1 MRAPQIARL
10 REDQPDLLAWERL
23 RVKVIKDRAQA
34 LSTVSELGT
43 AHGGLE
49 RDSSVWRIGDG
60 ARAFIVKHHA
70 EAAFFHR
77 EAANITFV
85 NEAGG
90 FGPELVW
97 ADPSSGIL
105 LMEDLGDRS
114 LAWVWQQGDMAQY
127 ERWTAEVVDVV
138 LAVEAHFDRHEERL
152 RALYGDLNP
161 DSPPRTFPPE
171 ETVTQLDEALRI
183 SRGAG
188 LSDADRNALRRI
200 AEPMSRRLEAF
211 CRRHRTFCL
220 GLGPQH
226 VIRKDGR
233 LRVIDLTFP
242 PVGSVLGQLGNLTW
256 HLDDE
261 RDIHRRYLTGRVR
274 LRLPPLDHEEFLLLT
289 DWLGFLRCVLWIRI
303 YCRDILEGEQAL
315 VDLAGRRLTDY
326 EANETA
332 NLKALYRALAPYPQ
346 LSAVVDI
353 LNRGFGRPAV
363 RT

>member
-1 MRAPQIARL
+1 MTPQIEHV
-10 REDQPDLLAWERL
+10 RERQPDLLAWERL
-23 RVKVIKDRAQA
+23 RVKVIKDPARP
-34 LSTVSELGT
+34 LSAVSELGT

-70 EAAFFHR
+70 EATRFR
-77 EAANITFV
+77 CEAANLTFV

-97 ADPSSGIL
+97 ADADSGIL
-105 LMEDLGDRS
+105 LLEDLGDQS
-114 LAWVWQQGDMAQY
+114 LAWVWQRGDMAEY
-127 ERWTAEVVDVV
+127 ERWVGEIVEVTLQVQ
-138 LAVEAHFDRHEERL
+138 AHFLHHEDRL
-152 RALYGDLNP
+152 RALYGDLSP

-188 LSDADRNALRRI
+188 LADADRNALRRI
-200 AEPMSRRLEAF
+200 AGPMSRRLEAF
-211 CRRHRTFCL
+211 GRRHRTFCL

-226 VIRKDGR
+226 VIRKGGR

-256 HLDDE
+256 HLDGE
-261 RDIHRRYLTGRVR
+261 RDVHRRYLTGRER
-274 LRLPPLDHEEFLLLT
+274 LGLPPLDREEFLLLT
-289 DWLGFLRCVLWIRI
+289 DWLGFLSCVLWIRI

-315 VDLAGRRLTDY
+315 VDLGGARLRDY
-326 EANETA
+326 ASSERANVQAIE
-332 NLKALYRALAPYPQ
+332 RALAPYRE
-346 LSAVVDI
+346 LSVVLDA
-353 LNRGFGRPAV
+353 LNRNFGRPLL
-363 RT
+363 TT